1 MRRLIFATMVLGLAS
16 CGGDSLSVGNTSPTG
31 SVGGLV
37 VNAAT
42 GAPLAGVAVTLIA
55 GGTVLDP
62 EITGDDGTFGFR
74 GVPAGAVIATML
86 PPAGFLAATLRGDV
100 PADAGEFPSG
110 NQSLTFGPVGLVPA
124 DSTFKFR
131 VLNEQGAPVDGYAI
145 ALETTVAWVNL
156 ADGTPDARGIQ
167 RYTTVTDAD
176 GFATVTGLPNYNVLG
191 PGVNDALIAVLPPLD
206 ADTNGVYEFAG
217 GVHTFNLRRLSD
229 PTPDVLLDPDFIIA
243 LNVAA
248 STISALEGDG
258 GPSAIPTVI
267 DAGDPIYVKFNLP
280 VESASLDARIVRED
294 GTPVSPAPTIGVTGD
309 LLTLELASPTT
320 GSEYNLWIHVV
331 TSVGDRLVEAD
342 FAAPFFVRSGAPRV
356 TVVGSP
362 VRMGTTATSPIR
374 IIFSEPIGFGIANPT
389 LNVLSPPN
397 CVLFFTID
405 LDASGLPLGNA
416 PGEFGSPDC
425 AHTFRAVEPDPIGPV
440 GRSGYSTVWE
450 FEPPAPGGV
459 ALPPVTQMQV
469 LFSRVPD
476 PRYLMQRADG
486 RIVADFSGT
495 ESILLP

>member
-1 MRRLIFATMVLGLAS
+1 MRRLIFATMVLGLAA

-62 EITGDDGTFGFR
+62 ETTGDDGTFGFSS
-74 GVPAGAVIATML
+74 VPAGAVIATMV

-110 NQSLTFGPVGLVPA
+110 NQSLTLGPVGLVPA

-145 ALETTVAWVNL
+145 ALETTVAWVSL

-167 RYTTVTDAD
+167 RYTTVTGAD

-191 PGVNDALIAVLPPLD
+191 QGVNDALIAVLPPLD

-217 GVHTFNLRRLSD
+217 GVHTFNLRTLSD
-229 PTPDVLLDPDFIIA
+229 PTPDVVLDPNFVTA
-243 LNVAA
+243 LSVAA
-248 STISALEGDG
+248 STISALEGGG
-258 GPSAIPTVI
+258 GPNTIPTVI

-294 GTPVSPAPTIGVTGD
+294 GTPVSPPPTIAVTGD
-309 LLTLELASPTT
+309 LLTLELTSPSA

-331 TSVGDRLVEAD
+331 TSVGDRIVEAD

-356 TVVGSP
+356 TIVGSP

-374 IIFSEPIGFGIANPT
+374 ITFSEPIGVGDPG
-389 LNVLSPPN
+389 LNVLNPPN
-397 CVLFFTID
+397 CVLFFNAD
-405 LDASGLPLGNA
+405 LDGSGIPIGNA
-416 PGEFGSPDC
+416 PGELGNPDC
-425 AHTFRAVEPDPIGPV
+425 AHAFRAVEPDPIGPV

-450 FEPPAPGGV
+450 FEPPAPSG
-459 ALPPVTQMQV
+459 APLPPATALHL
-469 LFSRVPD
+469 LFGRVPD

-486 RIVADFSGT
+486 RTVADFSSGDA
-495 ESILLP
+495 IFLP